1 MWYVDHS
8 RQYDLSML
16 QKLAPPSSA
25 ISLRKRFRLFFNV
38 VAIVALLV
46 VAKAAIH
53 ALGFEFLKLDSLF
66 PSIVASAVFI
76 IGFLLSSILP
86 DYKEAERLP
95 GEIRVALEAIY
106 DDVAAFA
113 RKTQGAFLEDVR
125 ATLSAVV
132 EGLEVGL
139 GPDGGHS
146 DLKGAVGQVDNL
158 SPIFARLEAHGM
170 SQNFIVRLRSEQDNL
185 RKHLYRI
192 SYIQKMEFIPSVH
205 VLIQT
210 LVIATLFLLM
220 FLKTEGSYESSIIF
234 AFISYMFIYA
244 LHLIAVLEQPYRN
257 GDHSID
263 DVSIYLIREFGEKIR
278 SKADA
283 P

>member
-1 MWYVDHS
+1 
-8 RQYDLSML
+8 ML
-16 QKLAPPSSA
+16 QKLVKPQTTRM
-25 ISLRKRFRLFFNV
+25 SLRKRFRLFFNV
-38 VAIVALLV
+38 VAIVALLL
-46 VAKAAIH
+46 VAKTAIH

-95 GEIRVALEAIY
+95 GDIRVALEAIY
-106 DDVAAFA
+106 DDVATFA
-113 RKTQGAFLEDVR
+113 RKTPGAHFDDVR
-125 ATLSAVV
+125 ATLAGFV

-139 GPDGGHS
+139 GPEGDHS
-146 DLKGAVGQVDNL
+146 DLQGAVAQVDKL
-158 SPIFARLEAHGM
+158 SPIFAQLEALGM
-170 SQNFIVRLRSEQDNL
+170 SQNFIVRLRGEQDNL

-192 SYIQKMEFIPSVH
+192 SYIQKMQFVPSVH

-210 LVIATLFLLM
+210 LVVATLFLLI
-220 FLKTEGSYESSIIF
+220 FLKTEGSYETNFVF

-263 DVSIYLIREFGEKIR
+263 DVSIYLLREFGDKVR
-278 SKADA
+278 RKSDA
-283 P
+283 E